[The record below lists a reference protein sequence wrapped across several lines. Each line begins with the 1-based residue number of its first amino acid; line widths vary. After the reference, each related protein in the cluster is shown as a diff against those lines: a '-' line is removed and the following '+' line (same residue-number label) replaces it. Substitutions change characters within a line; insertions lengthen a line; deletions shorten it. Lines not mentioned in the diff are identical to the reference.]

1 MHNEEAEN
9 ARLAVD
15 LAIINQIFRNE
26 PDDSAGPEIELVE
39 QDEGPNPEA
48 YLTGEEGWIQAQK
61 DTLSIQML
69 KKGVMSSENDP
80 FINHMTH
87 IKAMSARAM
96 KFKEELVNGA
106 IKVLEEGLVLAW
118 KIEEVIP
125 YSDQDLAFFYD
136 KILECYEDG
145 SQKKKEIEALIEVI
159 REEKNTKNIAFLNQN
174 ERFKVCK

>member
-1 MHNEEAEN
+1 
-9 ARLAVD
+9 
-15 LAIINQIFRNE
+15 
-26 PDDSAGPEIELVE
+26 
-39 QDEGPNPEA
+39 
-48 YLTGEEGWIQAQK
+48 
-61 DTLSIQML
+61 ML

-125 YSDQDLAFFYD
+125 YSDQDLAFFYE